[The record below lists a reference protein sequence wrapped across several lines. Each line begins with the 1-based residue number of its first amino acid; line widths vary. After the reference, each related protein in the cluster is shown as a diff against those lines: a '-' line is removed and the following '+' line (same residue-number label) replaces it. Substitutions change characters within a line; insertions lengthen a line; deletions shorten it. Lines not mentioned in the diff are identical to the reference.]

1 MRQIMKKIGLLAV
14 AVLAVLYFQTASYAE
29 QISQESV
36 IEQRNDIQS
45 AQPAK
50 ANNLAG
56 RKFIL

>member
-1 MRQIMKKIGLLAV
+1 MRKIMKKIGLLAV

-45 AQPAK
+45 HP
-50 ANNLAG
+50 
-56 RKFIL
+56 